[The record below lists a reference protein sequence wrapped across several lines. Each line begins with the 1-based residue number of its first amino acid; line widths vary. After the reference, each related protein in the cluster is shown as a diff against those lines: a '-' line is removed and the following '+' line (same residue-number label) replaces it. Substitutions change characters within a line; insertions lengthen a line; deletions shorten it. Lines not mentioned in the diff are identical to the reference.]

1 MIPMGHGISSV
12 LSRHP
17 FAMAVERLEAVVL
30 HRGLSL
36 AARVDHSE
44 DAVKAG
50 LQMRPTVLLIFGN
63 PRAGTPLM
71 VASPSL
77 AIDLPLKALVWQ
89 DEEQRVWVS
98 YNTTEYLRERH
109 QIPEEL
115 VQKIAGLPSICEEAA
130 G

>member
-1 MIPMGHGISSV
+1 MIPMDHGISSV

-17 FAMAVERLEAVVL
+17 FAMTVERLEAVVL